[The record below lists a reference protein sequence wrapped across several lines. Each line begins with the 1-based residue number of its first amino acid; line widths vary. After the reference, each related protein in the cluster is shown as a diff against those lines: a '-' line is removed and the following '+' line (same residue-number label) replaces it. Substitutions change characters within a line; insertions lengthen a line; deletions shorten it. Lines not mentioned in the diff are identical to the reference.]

1 MKYTLHLFAFAFLQ
15 LLASTGFGQSP
26 ADEIVYKKI
35 DTTELKMK
43 FYRPVNFTRDKK
55 YPAIVLFF
63 GGGWNSGSIKQLEPQ
78 AKHYASLGMIAITAD
93 YRVKNRQHT
102 TPFESVMD
110 GKSAI
115 RYVRTHAGQLGID
128 KNKIAAGGG
137 SAGGH
142 VAAATDLTNLDEPGE
157 DLSVSSRPNAL
168 VLFNPVFNNG
178 PGNYGYERLGERY
191 KEISPFHNIKK
202 GAAPT
207 AVFLGTADK
216 LIPTETAKQYKE
228 VMEANG
234 NRCDLFLYEGQPH
247 GFFNYK
253 KNTGEN
259 KYYEET
265 LNESVR
271 FLTSLGYIKK

>member
-1 MKYTLHLFAFAFLQ
+1 MKYTLHFIAFTLLQLFAFL
-15 LLASTGFGQSP
+15 GFGQSQP
-26 ADEIVYKKI
+26 DEIVYKKI
-35 DTTELKMK
+35 DTTQLKMK
-43 FYRPVNFTRDKK
+43 FYYPVNFNAEKK
-55 YPAIVLFF
+55 HPAIVLFF

-78 AKHYASLGMIAITAD
+78 AKHYASLGMVAITAD

-102 TPFESVMD
+102 TPFESVKD

-115 RYVRTHAGQLGID
+115 RYVRMHADKLGID

-142 VAAATDLTNLDEPGE
+142 VAAATDLTNLDESSE

-178 PGNYGYERLGERY
+178 PDNYGYERFGERY

-216 LIPTETAKQYKE
+216 LIPIETGKKYKE

-253 KNTGEN
+253 KGDN

-265 LNESVR
+265 LNESVK
-271 FLTSLGYIKK
+271 FLKSLGYIKK